1 MKDIFFRGTFLQV
14 SALGYCVCILLF
26 ELLRDCNEIVHD
38 DVVPEGARA
47 QLGRVSFE
55 GVEDG
60 SSDVNVDV
68 SPILG
73 GVGIPLSIV

>member
-14 SALGYCVCILLF
+14 SALGYCAFVLLF
-26 ELLRDCNEIVHD
+26 ELLRDSNEIVQN

-47 QLGRVSFE
+47 QLGWVSFE

-60 SSDVNVDV
+60 SSDVDVDV
-68 SPILG
+68 SPIFSS
-73 GVGIPLSIV
+73 VGIPLSIV

>member
-1 MKDIFFRGTFLQV
+1 M
-14 SALGYCVCILLF
+14 F
-26 ELLRDCNEIVHD
+26 ELLRNCNEIVQN

-60 SSDVNVDV
+60 SSDVDVDV
-68 SPILG
+68 SPILR